1 MSTELYGLVQSKIT
15 TDDIQAFK
23 AQAKKMKDATENE
36 IGTISYDFF
45 INEEKREV
53 FIVEKYAD
61 DKAFMTHME
70 QFLQEEFIPKILTM
84 MELTSLKMLG
94 PVTEEID
101 DFFAKGGWT
110 YDAYPLAMQELV
122 FSIGVSSPVRITIT
136 YTPHSNLYLS
146 GTITKSSK
154 GVYIGCCNYFS
165 LCCASTGN

>member
-61 DKAFMTHME
+61 DKAFMAHME

-101 DFFAKGGWT
+101 DFSPKEDGHMMPILSPCRNLYSG
-110 YDAYPLAMQELV
+110 
-122 FSIGVSSPVRITIT
+122 PVRATG
-136 YTPHSNLYLS
+136 LS
-146 GTITKSSK
+146 RI
-154 GVYIGCCNYFS
+154 
-165 LCCASTGN
+165 

>member
-1 MSTELYGLVQSKIT
+1 MRTELYGLVQSKIT

-23 AQAKKMKDATENE
+23 TQAKKMKDATTQE

-45 INEEKREV
+45 INEENREV
-53 FIVEKYAD
+53 FIVEKYTD
-61 DKAFMTHME
+61 DKAFMAHME

-110 YDAYPLAMQELV
+110 YEAYPLAM
-122 FSIGVSSPVRITIT
+122 
-136 YTPHSNLYLS
+136 
-146 GTITKSSK
+146 
-154 GVYIGCCNYFS
+154 
-165 LCCASTGN
+165 